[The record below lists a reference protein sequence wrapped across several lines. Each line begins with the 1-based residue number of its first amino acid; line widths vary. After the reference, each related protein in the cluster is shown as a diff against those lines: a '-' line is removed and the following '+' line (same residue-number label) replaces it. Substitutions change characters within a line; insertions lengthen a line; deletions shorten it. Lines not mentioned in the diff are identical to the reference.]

1 MHSLNSMN
9 FLKLEPDNYLL
20 MECAYSDRRKVIVQE
35 EYQKEMGINSETGK
49 PILET
54 AFWPLYTVVFHDIT
68 LRELLLFNSLYV
80 CKTVSQIVDVV
91 NDQPNPLVFYK
102 SFLELNGTNMT
113 SILSFDSRSMSY
125 LLGDD
130 FSSYFSKQYPLI
142 YRNKIQKGKAK
153 KNQEGK
159 FFYRS
164 AIDSALK
171 CNQVKA
177 VETIIQ
183 YVVDYQNHF
192 ISSYLFNKNL
202 PDLIDVGIPVTNLF
216 KSQIFQFNLDL
227 DEWPQTHDN
236 EDECIRY
243 FNESIFQIRQHYRKV
258 FPEDDFAPLDIEDM
272 TNKKIYKIKYKVNLL
287 PVIGAYFYKHDNPYT
302 KEKVREVRN
311 DDINFLGTCTESDE
325 LELFSAESI
334 QELIEFK
341 W

>member
-1 MHSLNSMN
+1 
-9 FLKLEPDNYLL
+9 
-20 MECAYSDRRKVIVQE
+20 
-35 EYQKEMGINSETGK
+35 
-49 PILET
+49 
-54 AFWPLYTVVFHDIT
+54 
-68 LRELLLFNSLYV
+68 
-80 CKTVSQIVDVV
+80 
-91 NDQPNPLVFYK
+91 
-102 SFLELNGTNMT
+102 
-113 SILSFDSRSMSY
+113 MSY

-243 FNESIFQIRQHYRKV
+243 FNESIFQIR
-258 FPEDDFAPLDIEDM
+258 
-272 TNKKIYKIKYKVNLL
+272 
-287 PVIGAYFYKHDNPYT
+287 
-302 KEKVREVRN
+302 
-311 DDINFLGTCTESDE
+311 
-325 LELFSAESI
+325 
-334 QELIEFK
+334 
-341 W
+341 